1 MSLLSAFTN
10 ARASLGAVS
19 AQSALVSRNIGNVD
33 NPSASRKFAQLGT
46 DGLGSIQILS
56 VAQSKN
62 QALFRSLLTATAS
75 QGEASVT
82 QESLDRLRDVIGDV
96 DAETSPVSKLS
107 ALKSALSQYAVS
119 PDNLQTASA
128 AVNAARDMATSLN
141 DATRAVQTMRL
152 DADGQLADAATTMNG
167 LLKELETVN
176 AKVVAGTAGK
186 ADVTDQVDRRDAIVT
201 QLSGYVGVNVQIR
214 GGNDLVLYTDSGVTL
229 FDKIARPVEFT
240 ATQAY
245 DPSVSGSPFKIDGV
259 SISGPASPMPVKS
272 GSVAGLLAIRDQT
285 AVTFQGQ
292 LDGLAS
298 ALVDSFSETD
308 QSGTDTTGTKYAG
321 LFTDNGGS
329 RTFVWSMNTTGLA
342 ARIRI
347 AARVDDRLPGGDPM
361 RLRDGGIA
369 IPAVPTVPPASPDL
383 RHTVYNPGGGN
394 AFTGRLNDL
403 ITSFSTSRDYDAALG
418 VGTKGTMADFGAA
431 SIGWLENKRA
441 NATNDASYSS
451 VLLDQA
457 QQTLSDRTGVNMDEE
472 MTKLLDLEHSYQ
484 ASSKLISTIGEMFDS
499 LIQIA

>member
-1 MSLLSAFTN
+1 MSLLSAFNN

-19 AQSALVSRNIGNVD
+19 AQSALVSRNIANVD
-33 NPSASRKFAQLGT
+33 NPSATRKFAQLGT

-56 VAQSKN
+56 VAQSKD

-82 QESLDRLRDVIGDV
+82 QEALDRLRDVIGDV

-119 PDNLQTASA
+119 PDNLQAATA
-128 AVNAARDMATSLN
+128 AVDAARDMATSLN
-141 DATRAVQTMRL
+141 DATKAVQTMRL

-176 AKVVAGTAGK
+176 ARVVAGTASK

-229 FDKIARPVEFT
+229 FDKTARPVEFT
-240 ATQAY
+240 PTQAY

-259 SISGPASPMPVKS
+259 SISGPSSPMPVKS
-272 GSVAGLLAIRDQT
+272 GSVVGLLTIRDQT

-292 LDGLAS
+292 LDALAS

-308 QSGTDTTGTKYAG
+308 QTGTDFPGTRYAG
-321 LFTDNGGS
+321 LFTDNGGADTVVS
-329 RTFVWSMNTTGLA
+329 TIDTTGLA
-342 ARIRI
+342 ARIRV
-347 AARVDDRLPGGDPM
+347 AARADDRLGGDPM

-369 IPAVPTVPPASPDL
+369 DPADPLDPLDVRS
-383 RHTVYNPGGGN
+383 TVYNSSGGN

-403 ITSFSTSRDYDAALG
+403 ITSFSTTRDYDASLG

-431 SIGWLENKRA
+431 SIGWLENKRSK
-441 NATNDASYSS
+441 ATDDASYSS

-484 ASSKLISTIGEMFDS
+484 ASSKLISTIGTMLDS